1 LLERYRKNC
10 SVIVI
15 ERDTDFYQAFNT
27 LQRIFDSY
35 DKWETELRKII
46 DRSGSVSQLLMC
58 SEPVF
63 GNPLFAIDEDF
74 KILGASIGTATPST
88 GKGLSGGKTL
98 GIDELDQ
105 FLELHDLSMDEHEP
119 LVLTLLDQTTLNYNL
134 FESDAYRGCLTVRY
148 EGRPYRPS
156 DKPLIEQLGR
166 FVLIAKQQL
175 AARAPEGLGSL
186 RQAVQALVE
195 ERNGRGSAPNPGRAP
210 NPSEGPD
217 PGRAS
222 HPGEG
227 PDPGRAA
234 GALAERRVEFMAGL
248 LREAAAAAHEAEPGE
263 LKVERGLRFGERRGG
278 AGARAPVRSVVFARD
293 CYIELSFDSRQLKAV
308 RRYIKLNPARAICKA
323 RHPDLF
329 ICYRAIKSER
339 FAAFAPR
346 RFDAIGALPILGSP
360 FLFHV
365 RLTLK
370 KTVAEHEAAI
380 QEIVEKAR
388 HGMVPVSG
396 FISPGEKEALRR
408 LKAEPSARF
417 VKLLPHVLPAR
428 YDPSAEDSRE
438 IAAGRLVILSAF
450 PDTPAVASPAMK
462 RDPAAAHRFRQNCL
476 AMNDLAARL
485 CVGG

>member
-1 LLERYRKNC
+1 MKLEYAKRGLQFFFVTLVVAERRQVLSSIAELEASGQAGASGRAGRPALLPLGE
-10 SVIVI
+10 IVVAALRAI
-15 ERDTDFYQAFNT
+15 HRVWPAVTISDYVVMPDHLHFLLIVDYNRDQSIA
-27 LQRIFDSY
+27 
-35 DKWETELRKII
+35 
-46 DRSGSVSQLLMC
+46 
-58 SEPVF
+58 
-63 GNPLFAIDEDF
+63 PLFIAHR
-74 KILGASIGTATPST
+74 LA
-88 GKGLSGGKTL
+88 
-98 GIDELDQ
+98 
-105 FLELHDLSMDEHEP
+105 
-119 LVLTLLDQTTLNYNL
+119 
-134 FESDAYRGCLTVRY
+134 DAV
-148 EGRPYRPS
+148 E
-156 DKPLIEQLGR
+156 
-166 FVLIAKQQL
+166 
-175 AARAPEGLGSL
+175 RA
-186 RQAVQALVE
+186 QALVE
-195 ERNGRGSAPNPGRAP
+195 ERNGRGFAPN
-210 NPSEGPD
+210 

-248 LREAAAAAHEAEPGE
+248 LREAAAAACEAAPGE

-308 RRYIKLNPARAICKA
+308 RRYIKLNPARAIWKA

-417 VKLLPHVLPAR
+417 VKLLPHALPAR

-450 PDTPAVASPAMK
+450 PDTPAIGSPAMK
-462 RDPAAAHRFRQNCL
+462 RDPAASHRFRQNCL

-485 CVGG
+485 CAEG

>member
-1 LLERYRKNC
+1 
-10 SVIVI
+10 
-15 ERDTDFYQAFNT
+15 
-27 LQRIFDSY
+27 
-35 DKWETELRKII
+35 
-46 DRSGSVSQLLMC
+46 
-58 SEPVF
+58 
-63 GNPLFAIDEDF
+63 
-74 KILGASIGTATPST
+74 
-88 GKGLSGGKTL
+88 
-98 GIDELDQ
+98 
-105 FLELHDLSMDEHEP
+105 
-119 LVLTLLDQTTLNYNL
+119 
-134 FESDAYRGCLTVRY
+134 
-148 EGRPYRPS
+148 
-156 DKPLIEQLGR
+156 
-166 FVLIAKQQL
+166 
-175 AARAPEGLGSL
+175 
-186 RQAVQALVE
+186 
-195 ERNGRGSAPNPGRAP
+195 
-210 NPSEGPD
+210 
-217 PGRAS
+217 
-222 HPGEG
+222 
-227 PDPGRAA
+227 
-234 GALAERRVEFMAGL
+234 MAGL
-248 LREAAAAAHEAEPGE
+248 LREAAAAAREAAPGE

-308 RRYIKLNPARAICKA
+308 RRYIKLNPARAIWKA

-417 VKLLPHVLPAR
+417 VKLLPHALPAR

-450 PDTPAVASPAMK
+450 PDTPAVAPSAMK
-462 RDPAAAHRFRQNCL
+462 RDPAASHRFRQNCL

-485 CVGG
+485 CAEG

>member
-1 LLERYRKNC
+1 MKLEYAKRGLQFFFVTLVVAERRQVLSSIAELEASGQAGASGRAGRPALLPLGE
-10 SVIVI
+10 IVVAALRAI
-15 ERDTDFYQAFNT
+15 HRVWPAVTISDYVVMPDHLHFLLIVDYNRDQSIA
-27 LQRIFDSY
+27 
-35 DKWETELRKII
+35 
-46 DRSGSVSQLLMC
+46 
-58 SEPVF
+58 
-63 GNPLFAIDEDF
+63 PLFIAHRF
-74 KILGASIGTATPST
+74 A
-88 GKGLSGGKTL
+88 
-98 GIDELDQ
+98 
-105 FLELHDLSMDEHEP
+105 
-119 LVLTLLDQTTLNYNL
+119 
-134 FESDAYRGCLTVRY
+134 DAV
-148 EGRPYRPS
+148 E
-156 DKPLIEQLGR
+156 
-166 FVLIAKQQL
+166 
-175 AARAPEGLGSL
+175 RA
-186 RQAVQALVE
+186 QALVE

-210 NPSEGPD
+210 NP
-217 PGRAS
+217 
-222 HPGEG
+222 GEG
-227 PDPGRAA
+227 PDLGRAA

-248 LREAAAAAHEAEPGE
+248 LREAAAAAREAAPGE

-308 RRYIKLNPARAICKA
+308 RRYIKLNPARAIWKA

-417 VKLLPHVLPAR
+417 VKLLPHALPAR

-462 RDPAAAHRFRQNCL
+462 RDPAASHRFRQNCL

-485 CVGG
+485 CAEG

>member
-1 LLERYRKNC
+1 MKLEYAKRGLQFFFVTLVVAERRQVLSSIAELEASGQAGASGRAGRPALLPLGEIVVAALRAIHRVWP
-10 SVIVI
+10 SVTISDYVVMPDHLHFLLI
-15 ERDTDFYQAFNT
+15 ADYERDRGIA
-27 LQRIFDSY
+27 
-35 DKWETELRKII
+35 
-46 DRSGSVSQLLMC
+46 
-58 SEPVF
+58 
-63 GNPLFAIDEDF
+63 PLFIAHR
-74 KILGASIGTATPST
+74 LA
-88 GKGLSGGKTL
+88 
-98 GIDELDQ
+98 
-105 FLELHDLSMDEHEP
+105 
-119 LVLTLLDQTTLNYNL
+119 
-134 FESDAYRGCLTVRY
+134 DAV
-148 EGRPYRPS
+148 E
-156 DKPLIEQLGR
+156 
-166 FVLIAKQQL
+166 
-175 AARAPEGLGSL
+175 RA
-186 RQAVQALVE
+186 QALVE
-195 ERNGRGSAPNPGRAP
+195 QRNGRGFAPNPGRAPNHGEGPNPGRAP
-210 NPSEGPD
+210 NPSEGPNS
-217 PGRAS
+217 A
-222 HPGEG
+222 
-227 PDPGRAA
+227 RAA
-234 GALAERRVEFMAGL
+234 GALDERRIEFMAGL
-248 LREAAAAAHEAEPGE
+248 LREAAAAAREAAPGE
-263 LKVERGLRFGERRGG
+263 LKVERGLRFGGRRGG

-308 RRYIKLNPARAICKA
+308 RRYIKLNPARAIWKA

-417 VKLLPHVLPAR
+417 VKLLPHALPAR

-462 RDPAAAHRFRQNCL
+462 RDPAASHRFRQNCL

-485 CVGG
+485 CGER

>member
-1 LLERYRKNC
+1 MKLEYAKRGLQFFFVTLVVAERRQVLSSIAELEASGQAGASGRAGRPALLPLGE
-10 SVIVI
+10 IVAAALRAI
-15 ERDTDFYQAFNT
+15 HRVWPAVTISDYVVMPDHLHFLLIVDYNRDQGIA
-27 LQRIFDSY
+27 
-35 DKWETELRKII
+35 
-46 DRSGSVSQLLMC
+46 
-58 SEPVF
+58 
-63 GNPLFAIDEDF
+63 PLFIAHR
-74 KILGASIGTATPST
+74 LA
-88 GKGLSGGKTL
+88 
-98 GIDELDQ
+98 
-105 FLELHDLSMDEHEP
+105 
-119 LVLTLLDQTTLNYNL
+119 
-134 FESDAYRGCLTVRY
+134 DAV
-148 EGRPYRPS
+148 E
-156 DKPLIEQLGR
+156 
-166 FVLIAKQQL
+166 
-175 AARAPEGLGSL
+175 RA
-186 RQAVQALVE
+186 QALVE
-195 ERNGRGSAPNPGRAP
+195 ERNGRGFAPHPGRAP
-210 NPSEGPD
+210 STSEGPN

-227 PDPGRAA
+227 PDLGRAA

-248 LREAAAAAHEAEPGE
+248 LREAAAAAREAAPGE

-308 RRYIKLNPARAICKA
+308 RRYIKLNPARAIWKA

-417 VKLLPHVLPAR
+417 VKLLPHALPAR

-450 PDTPAVASPAMK
+450 PDTPAIASPAMK
-462 RDPAAAHRFRQNCL
+462 RDPAASHRFRQNCL

-485 CVGG
+485 CGEG

>member
-1 LLERYRKNC
+1 MKLEYAKRGRQFFFVTLVVAERRQVLSSIAELEASGQAGASGRAGRPALLPLGE
-10 SVIVI
+10 IVAAALRAVHRVWPAVTI
-15 ERDTDFYQAFNT
+15 SDYVVMPDHLHFLLIADYNRDRGIA
-27 LQRIFDSY
+27 
-35 DKWETELRKII
+35 
-46 DRSGSVSQLLMC
+46 
-58 SEPVF
+58 
-63 GNPLFAIDEDF
+63 PLFIAHR
-74 KILGASIGTATPST
+74 LA
-88 GKGLSGGKTL
+88 
-98 GIDELDQ
+98 
-105 FLELHDLSMDEHEP
+105 
-119 LVLTLLDQTTLNYNL
+119 
-134 FESDAYRGCLTVRY
+134 DAV
-148 EGRPYRPS
+148 E
-156 DKPLIEQLGR
+156 
-166 FVLIAKQQL
+166 
-175 AARAPEGLGSL
+175 RA
-186 RQAVQALVE
+186 QALVE
-195 ERNGRGSAPNPGRAP
+195 ERNGRGSAPNPGRASHPGEGPNPGRAP
-210 NPSEGPD
+210 NPSEGPN
-217 PGRAS
+217 
-222 HPGEG
+222 
-227 PDPGRAA
+227 PGRAA

-248 LREAAAAAHEAEPGE
+248 LREAAAAAREAAPGE

-308 RRYIKLNPARAICKA
+308 RRYIKLNPARAIWKA

-370 KTVAEHEAAI
+370 KSVAEHEAAI

-396 FISPGEKEALRR
+396 FISPGEKEAFRR

-417 VKLLPHVLPAR
+417 LKLLPHALPAR

-462 RDPAAAHRFRQNCL
+462 RDPAASHRFRQNCL
-476 AMNDLAARL
+476 AMNDLAAKL
-485 CVGG
+485 CGER

>member
-1 LLERYRKNC
+1 MKLEYAKRGLQFFFVTLVVAERRQVLSSIAELEASGQVAAAGRAARPALLPLGE
-10 SVIVI
+10 IVVAALRAI
-15 ERDTDFYQAFNT
+15 HRVWPAVTISDYVVMPDHLHFLLIVDYNRDQSIA
-27 LQRIFDSY
+27 
-35 DKWETELRKII
+35 
-46 DRSGSVSQLLMC
+46 
-58 SEPVF
+58 
-63 GNPLFAIDEDF
+63 PLFIAHRF
-74 KILGASIGTATPST
+74 A
-88 GKGLSGGKTL
+88 
-98 GIDELDQ
+98 
-105 FLELHDLSMDEHEP
+105 
-119 LVLTLLDQTTLNYNL
+119 
-134 FESDAYRGCLTVRY
+134 DAV
-148 EGRPYRPS
+148 E
-156 DKPLIEQLGR
+156 
-166 FVLIAKQQL
+166 
-175 AARAPEGLGSL
+175 RA
-186 RQAVQALVE
+186 QALVE
-195 ERNGRGSAPNPGRAP
+195 ERNGRGFAPNPGRAP
-210 NPSEGPD
+210 NPSEGPN

-248 LREAAAAAHEAEPGE
+248 LREAAAAAREAAPGE

-308 RRYIKLNPARAICKA
+308 RRYIKLNPARAIWKA

-417 VKLLPHVLPAR
+417 VKLLPHALPAR

-450 PDTPAVASPAMK
+450 PDTPAIASPAMK
-462 RDPAAAHRFRQNCL
+462 RDPAASHRFRQNCL

-485 CVGG
+485 CAEG

>member
-1 LLERYRKNC
+1 MKLEYAKRGLQFFFVTLVVAERRQVLSSIAELEASGQVAAAGRAARPALLPLGE
-10 SVIVI
+10 IVVAALRAI
-15 ERDTDFYQAFNT
+15 HRVWPAVTISDYVVMPDHLHFLLIVDYNRDQSIA
-27 LQRIFDSY
+27 
-35 DKWETELRKII
+35 
-46 DRSGSVSQLLMC
+46 
-58 SEPVF
+58 
-63 GNPLFAIDEDF
+63 PLFIAHRF
-74 KILGASIGTATPST
+74 A
-88 GKGLSGGKTL
+88 
-98 GIDELDQ
+98 
-105 FLELHDLSMDEHEP
+105 
-119 LVLTLLDQTTLNYNL
+119 
-134 FESDAYRGCLTVRY
+134 DAV
-148 EGRPYRPS
+148 E
-156 DKPLIEQLGR
+156 
-166 FVLIAKQQL
+166 
-175 AARAPEGLGSL
+175 RA
-186 RQAVQALVE
+186 QALVE

-210 NPSEGPD
+210 SPSEGPN
-217 PGRAS
+217 PGRAPN
-222 HPGEG
+222 PGEG
-227 PDPGRAA
+227 PDLGRAA

-248 LREAAAAAHEAEPGE
+248 LREAAAAAREAAPGE

-278 AGARAPVRSVVFARD
+278 AGARAPVRSVIFARD

-308 RRYIKLNPARAICKA
+308 RRYIKLNPARAIWKA

-417 VKLLPHVLPAR
+417 VKLLPHALPAR

-450 PDTPAVASPAMK
+450 PDTPAIASPAMK
-462 RDPAAAHRFRQNCL
+462 RDPAASHRFRQNCL

-485 CVGG
+485 CAEG

>member
-1 LLERYRKNC
+1 MKLEYAKRGLQFFFVTLVVAERRQVLSSIAELEASGQVAAAGRAARPALLPLGE
-10 SVIVI
+10 IVVAALRAI
-15 ERDTDFYQAFNT
+15 HRVWPAVTISDYVVMPDHLHFLLIVDYNRDQGIA
-27 LQRIFDSY
+27 
-35 DKWETELRKII
+35 
-46 DRSGSVSQLLMC
+46 
-58 SEPVF
+58 
-63 GNPLFAIDEDF
+63 PLFIAHR
-74 KILGASIGTATPST
+74 LA
-88 GKGLSGGKTL
+88 
-98 GIDELDQ
+98 
-105 FLELHDLSMDEHEP
+105 
-119 LVLTLLDQTTLNYNL
+119 
-134 FESDAYRGCLTVRY
+134 DAV
-148 EGRPYRPS
+148 E
-156 DKPLIEQLGR
+156 
-166 FVLIAKQQL
+166 
-175 AARAPEGLGSL
+175 RA
-186 RQAVQALVE
+186 QALVE

-210 NPSEGPD
+210 SPSEGPN
-217 PGRAS
+217 PGRAPN
-222 HPGEG
+222 PGEG
-227 PDPGRAA
+227 PDLGRAA

-248 LREAAAAAHEAEPGE
+248 LREAAAAAREAAPGE

-308 RRYIKLNPARAICKA
+308 RRYIKLNPARAIWKA

-417 VKLLPHVLPAR
+417 VKLLPHALPAR

-462 RDPAAAHRFRQNCL
+462 RDPAASHRFRQNCL

-485 CVGG
+485 CAEG

>member
-1 LLERYRKNC
+1 MKLEYAKRGLQFFFVTLVVAERRQVLSSIAELEASGQAGASGRAGRPALLPLGE
-10 SVIVI
+10 IVVAALRAI
-15 ERDTDFYQAFNT
+15 HRVWPAVTISDYVVMPDHLHFLLIVDYNRDQGIA
-27 LQRIFDSY
+27 
-35 DKWETELRKII
+35 
-46 DRSGSVSQLLMC
+46 
-58 SEPVF
+58 
-63 GNPLFAIDEDF
+63 PLFIAHR
-74 KILGASIGTATPST
+74 LA
-88 GKGLSGGKTL
+88 
-98 GIDELDQ
+98 
-105 FLELHDLSMDEHEP
+105 
-119 LVLTLLDQTTLNYNL
+119 
-134 FESDAYRGCLTVRY
+134 DAV
-148 EGRPYRPS
+148 E
-156 DKPLIEQLGR
+156 
-166 FVLIAKQQL
+166 
-175 AARAPEGLGSL
+175 RA
-186 RQAVQALVE
+186 QALVE
-195 ERNGRGSAPNPGRAP
+195 ERNGRGFAPNPGRAP
-210 NPSEGPD
+210 SPSEGPN
-217 PGRAS
+217 PGRAPN
-222 HPGEG
+222 PGEG

-234 GALAERRVEFMAGL
+234 GALAERRVEFMAEF
-248 LREAAAAAHEAEPGE
+248 LREAATAAREAAPGE

-278 AGARAPVRSVVFARD
+278 AGAQAPVRSVVFARD

-308 RRYIKLNPARAICKA
+308 RRYIKLNPARAIWKA

-408 LKAEPSARF
+408 LKVEPSARF
-417 VKLLPHVLPAR
+417 VKLLPHALPAR

-462 RDPAAAHRFRQNCL
+462 RDPAASHRFRQNCL

-485 CVGG
+485 CAEG

>member
-1 LLERYRKNC
+1 MKLEYAKRGRQFFFVTLVVAERRQVLSSIAELEASGQVAAAGRAARPALLPLGE
-10 SVIVI
+10 IV
-15 ERDTDFYQAFNT
+15 AAA
-27 LQRIFDSY
+27 
-35 DKWETELRKII
+35 LRAVHRVWPAVTIS
-46 DRSGSVSQLLMC
+46 DYVVMPDHLHFLLIADYNRHQ
-58 SEPVF
+58 
-63 GNPLFAIDEDF
+63 GIAPLFIAHR
-74 KILGASIGTATPST
+74 LA
-88 GKGLSGGKTL
+88 
-98 GIDELDQ
+98 
-105 FLELHDLSMDEHEP
+105 
-119 LVLTLLDQTTLNYNL
+119 
-134 FESDAYRGCLTVRY
+134 DAV
-148 EGRPYRPS
+148 E
-156 DKPLIEQLGR
+156 
-166 FVLIAKQQL
+166 
-175 AARAPEGLGSL
+175 RA
-186 RQAVQALVE
+186 QALVE
-195 ERNGRGSAPNPGRAP
+195 ERNGRGFAPNPGRAP
-210 NPSEGPD
+210 N
-217 PGRAS
+217 
-222 HPGEG
+222 PGEG

-248 LREAAAAAHEAEPGE
+248 LREAAAREAAPGG

-308 RRYIKLNPARAICKA
+308 RRYIKLNPARAIWKA

-417 VKLLPHVLPAR
+417 VKLLPHALPAR

-450 PDTPAVASPAMK
+450 PDTPAIGSPAMK
-462 RDPAAAHRFRQNCL
+462 RDPAASHRFRQNCL

-485 CVGG
+485 CAEG

>member
-1 LLERYRKNC
+1 MKLEYAKRGLQFFFVTLVVAERRQVLSSIAELEASGQAGASGRAGRPALLPLGE
-10 SVIVI
+10 IVAAALRAI
-15 ERDTDFYQAFNT
+15 HRVWPAVTISDYVVMPDHLHFLLIVDYNRDQSIA
-27 LQRIFDSY
+27 
-35 DKWETELRKII
+35 
-46 DRSGSVSQLLMC
+46 
-58 SEPVF
+58 
-63 GNPLFAIDEDF
+63 PLFIAHRF
-74 KILGASIGTATPST
+74 A
-88 GKGLSGGKTL
+88 
-98 GIDELDQ
+98 
-105 FLELHDLSMDEHEP
+105 
-119 LVLTLLDQTTLNYNL
+119 
-134 FESDAYRGCLTVRY
+134 DAV
-148 EGRPYRPS
+148 E
-156 DKPLIEQLGR
+156 
-166 FVLIAKQQL
+166 
-175 AARAPEGLGSL
+175 RA
-186 RQAVQALVE
+186 QALVE
-195 ERNGRGSAPNPGRAP
+195 ERNGRGFAPNPGRAP
-210 NPSEGPD
+210 NPSEGPN

-248 LREAAAAAHEAEPGE
+248 LREAAAAAREAAPGE

-308 RRYIKLNPARAICKA
+308 RRYIKLNPARAIWKA

-346 RFDAIGALPILGSP
+346 RFDAIGALPILGTP

-417 VKLLPHVLPAR
+417 VKLLPHALPAR

-450 PDTPAVASPAMK
+450 PDTPAIASPAMK
-462 RDPAAAHRFRQNCL
+462 RDPAASHRFRQNCL

-485 CVGG
+485 CAEG

>member
-1 LLERYRKNC
+1 MKLEYAKRGLQFFFVTLVVAERRQVLSSIAELEASGQVAAAGRAARPALLPLGE
-10 SVIVI
+10 IVVAALRAI
-15 ERDTDFYQAFNT
+15 HRVWPAVTISDYVVMPDHLHFLLIVDYNRDQGIA
-27 LQRIFDSY
+27 
-35 DKWETELRKII
+35 
-46 DRSGSVSQLLMC
+46 
-58 SEPVF
+58 
-63 GNPLFAIDEDF
+63 PLFIAHR
-74 KILGASIGTATPST
+74 LA
-88 GKGLSGGKTL
+88 
-98 GIDELDQ
+98 
-105 FLELHDLSMDEHEP
+105 
-119 LVLTLLDQTTLNYNL
+119 
-134 FESDAYRGCLTVRY
+134 DAV
-148 EGRPYRPS
+148 E
-156 DKPLIEQLGR
+156 
-166 FVLIAKQQL
+166 
-175 AARAPEGLGSL
+175 RA
-186 RQAVQALVE
+186 QALVE

-210 NPSEGPD
+210 SPSEGPN
-217 PGRAS
+217 PGRAPN
-222 HPGEG
+222 PGEG
-227 PDPGRAA
+227 PDLGRAA

-248 LREAAAAAHEAEPGE
+248 LREAAAAAREAAPGE

-278 AGARAPVRSVVFARD
+278 AGARAPVRSVIFARD

-308 RRYIKLNPARAICKA
+308 RRYIKLNPARAIWKA

-417 VKLLPHVLPAR
+417 VKLLPHALPAR

-450 PDTPAVASPAMK
+450 PDTPAIGSPAMK
-462 RDPAAAHRFRQNCL
+462 RDPAASHRFRQNCL

-485 CVGG
+485 CAEG